1 MANQLK
7 VLELKAEL
15 HCAVLNAT
23 LQSQNV
29 GRYTVSGTVGDL
41 IDAQAKERKETNKV
55 FDIVDELVKEALK

>member
-1 MANQLK
+1 MADQLK

-15 HCAVLNAT
+15 HGAILRAA

-29 GRYTVSGTVGDL
+29 GRYTVSGTVSDL

-55 FDIVDELVKEALK
+55 EDLIDELAKEALK